1 MGTHFTTARAP
12 TRTMSRHFF
21 ALLGLITFVA
31 LTPLSDARAEGEFFG
46 KNCTLTVEREMERIP
61 VDNALK
67 YGMLGFLALSPEL
80 VGPASPFAQGA
91 IASELKND
99 VAVAALKGVVG
110 CIKDPKLR
118 QTWRNRLEVGLAV
131 GDMWGFTSDLANA
144 AGLVEHADDVTGITT
159 TGMPIGELIY
169 KVGVSPNTISGLAG
183 GGDLMRE
190 AFSEVSFG
198 RPLGFQM
205 KVQVLLRLA
214 GTFTDE
220 CQYDS
225 ARQITQ
231 SLRAEMRARE
241 QPAYNEM
248 IAASRALTG
257 RAITVESE
265 LLAFD
270 PTPYL
275 NTNARDVSLFIGALG
290 DHRLIGRLMPDAD
303 ALAEKIERKAPDYAA
318 RYAGL
323 HANLDDAEN
332 ALKQCNYPR
341 LASAMNVVGTDWGV
355 AAYSPVNTALGAL
368 HDIFLSGDTDQP
380 ISDTLFLQR
389 KEATRDGCW
398 GDVVRRY
405 NDIVEDFG
413 ELGDV
418 NVAGRDDDKLDFAIA
433 LGKRAAETCDL
444 EGAQRALDYAGSFLP
459 ASLDPGDLCFD
470 PQRAEDRIAELRGE
484 IGRARDTCD
493 AEIVLTTIDEPD
505 EDTPCPIA
513 VGEDGVLI
521 KRYCAEEAEGLAAGH
536 YVVRMSGG
544 GWRKHAFG
552 KAIKIDGYQDFVVEV
567 TGEVD
572 APERTGGGRWLLPVG
587 GLFADVT
594 PIWQDAAEASS
605 VKACRRG
612 KPQCPCKTPP
622 DIWASGPL
630 YDLVGGPFPTSN
642 EALDIAGN
650 PRGKNRA
657 DGSAK
662 HWTYDKERKAEE
674 VNAVCDRIIAAAE

>member
-1 MGTHFTTARAP
+1 
-12 TRTMSRHFF
+12 MSRHFF
-21 ALLGLITFVA
+21 ALLGLIFLVA
-31 LTPLSDARAEGEFFG
+31 LTPLSEARAEGEFFG
-46 KNCTLTVEREMERIP
+46 NNCSLTVEREMERIP

-91 IASELKND
+91 IASELKKD

-118 QTWRNRLEVGLAV
+118 QTWRNRLEIVLALDDV
-131 GDMWGFTSDLANA
+131 WSFTSDLANA
-144 AGLVEHADDVTGITT
+144 AGLVEHVDEVTGIKT

-190 AFSEVSFG
+190 AFSQVSFG

-220 CQYDS
+220 CQYDT
-225 ARQITQ
+225 ARQITR

-248 IAASRALTG
+248 IAATRALTG

-265 LLAFD
+265 LSAFD

-275 NTNARDVSLFIGALG
+275 GTNPRHVSLFIGARG
-290 DHRLIGRLMPDAD
+290 DLRLIGRLMPDTD
-303 ALAEKIERKAPDYAA
+303 ALAERIERAAPDYAV
-318 RYAGL
+318 RHAGL

-368 HDIFLSGDTDQP
+368 YDIFLGGDTDQP
-380 ISDTLFLQR
+380 ISDALHLQR
-389 KEATRDGCW
+389 KEAARDGCW

-405 NDIVEDFG
+405 NAIVETFG
-413 ELGDV
+413 VLGDV
-418 NVAGRDDDKLDFAIA
+418 NDAGRDDDKLDFAIA
-433 LGKRAAETCDL
+433 RGKRAAETCDL
-444 EGAQRALDYAGSFLP
+444 GRAQRALDFASGLLP
-459 ASLDPGDLCFD
+459 ASLDPGNLCID
-470 PQRAEDRIAELRGE
+470 PRRAEIRIAQFRDELD
-484 IGRARDTCD
+484 RARETCD
-493 AEIVLTTIDEPD
+493 EEVIPVRIEEPG
-505 EDTPCPIA
+505 EDTPCPVA
-513 VGEDGVLI
+513 AGEDGVQI
-521 KRYCAEEAEGLAAGH
+521 KRYCAEEAEGLAAGY

-552 KAIKIDGYQDFVVEV
+552 KAIKIDGYQDSVIEV
-567 TGEVD
+567 TGEVE

-587 GLFADVT
+587 GILADVT
-594 PIWQDAAEASS
+594 PLWQDAAEAAS
-605 VKACRRG
+605 VKACKRG
-612 KPQCPCKTPP
+612 KPQCPCKASP

-630 YDLVGGPFPTSN
+630 YDLVGGPFPTNN

-662 HWTYDKERKAEE
+662 HWTHDKERKAEE